1 MQTAEKTLMN
11 QVIGNYFQNFIIE
24 IQMYLGIV
32 DTMIDRIM
40 LLIRQE
46 KHVLQKM
53 AIGIFTLGFIVF
65 TMTDLT
71 IEEVVIHLS
80 SSINSIVDRVI
91 GVI

>member
-1 MQTAEKTLMN
+1 MIKN
-11 QVIGNYFQNFIIE
+11 II
-24 IQMYLGIV
+24 
-32 DTMIDRIM
+32 
-40 LLIRQE
+40 
-46 KHVLQKM
+46 
-53 AIGIFTLGFIVF
+53 IFTLGFIVI

>member
-1 MQTAEKTLMN
+1 MSYKIWRLGGPMIKN
-11 QVIGNYFQNFIIE
+11 VI
-24 IQMYLGIV
+24 
-32 DTMIDRIM
+32 
-40 LLIRQE
+40 
-46 KHVLQKM
+46 
-53 AIGIFTLGFIVF
+53 IFTLGFIVI

>member
-1 MQTAEKTLMN
+1 MSNNRWRLGGPMIKN
-11 QVIGNYFQNFIIE
+11 VI
-24 IQMYLGIV
+24 
-32 DTMIDRIM
+32 
-40 LLIRQE
+40 
-46 KHVLQKM
+46 
-53 AIGIFTLGFIVF
+53 IFTLGFIVI